1 MFKILEKEVFS
12 ENPRVTMFVIDAP
25 KIARKAKSG
34 QFIIVRIDD
43 KGERV
48 PLTVAD
54 RDPEKGT
61 VTIVFQE
68 VGKTTAQLGRM
79 NKGDYIRDFVGPLGK
94 PTHFGDAK
102 KIVCVG
108 GGVGVAPIH
117 HIAMGIKEAG
127 IELITIIGART
138 HELLFWEDKLE
149 KLSDKLIVC
158 TDDGSY
164 GRKGFVTDP
173 LKELLEQDKSIDTVI
188 AIGPTIMMK
197 FLCLATKPFG
207 VKTLVSLNPI
217 MVDATGMCGACRVTV
232 GGKTKF
238 VCVDGPEFDGHEVDF
253 NELMQRMSLYKEA
266 EKLSYDKFLSS
277 CGANCTCS

>member
-25 KIARKAKSG
+25 KIAKKAKSG

-173 LKELLEQDKSIDTVI
+173 LKELLEQDKSVDTVI

-253 NELMQRMSLYKEA
+253 NELMQRMSLYKES